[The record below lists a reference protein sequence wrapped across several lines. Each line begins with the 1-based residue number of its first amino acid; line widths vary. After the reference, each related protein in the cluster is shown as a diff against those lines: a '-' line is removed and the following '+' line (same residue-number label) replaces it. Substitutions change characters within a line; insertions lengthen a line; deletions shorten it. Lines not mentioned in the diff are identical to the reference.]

1 MSSARFYHHIHSR
14 TASRAA
20 SRAATPSH
28 SPVATPRSLS
38 TGPASPIFVRR
49 STSVSAGLGP
59 NPTPIS
65 ASLSPNHHFL
75 QQHLPPTFGFTPS
88 DTLSPE
94 SSLSEPHHSM
104 VILTPTTQ
112 EWRELHRKE
121 NGEMDEEEIPS
132 SDSSDDDLG
141 IQRTV
146 SAGSE
151 DLQSSGSS
159 IRPPPP
165 DRPALY
171 ATRSV
176 DFLEKEDLHTPDP
189 GSLAATP
196 AKEVAEPVFSS
207 NVIAPSPT
215 PLKAADAKPAEPPME
230 ESPVSHRSKRRSLQ
244 DQEDVPDLAPD
255 EDGDSSPNQD
265 DSPARFASFGRR
277 DSLKI
282 FRKPGDQQEG
292 PKTKS
297 KRELERERLF
307 KMVDEELEEST
318 EKSSYGIQKIGRG
331 GLSPSEPRVQDPF
344 AIKVKE
350 PSPKSD
356 SAPLPH
362 PKTSPTSS
370 IHSHKSISPTQPM
383 RPSPLNASPYNA
395 ANGLPTPTTPSPA
408 ESPALTDDM
417 IESVQPSRPVLPA
430 PGNTG
435 ERIDI
440 MRDYARALQSHHSSG
455 LSLSQPPRKDI
466 EQVVTPSPPR
476 SPRSPRVRDMT
487 RQSLV
492 AGRIVQPYAPT
503 PGAALPERPGMFR
516 QASSLQSFS
525 PFRSPQLSA
534 ARASATPGGSLMPH
548 LGRLDSTISLAP
560 STGVPSECGTPNSET
575 AAGMGGH
582 GISDYVILKEAGKGA
597 YGLVMRAKV
606 KGPKGE
612 PIGVCS
618 LFPS

>member
-1 MSSARFYHHIHSR
+1 
-14 TASRAA
+14 
-20 SRAATPSH
+20 
-28 SPVATPRSLS
+28 
-38 TGPASPIFVRR
+38 
-49 STSVSAGLGP
+49 
-59 NPTPIS
+59 
-65 ASLSPNHHFL
+65 
-75 QQHLPPTFGFTPS
+75 
-88 DTLSPE
+88 
-94 SSLSEPHHSM
+94 M

-112 EWRELHRKE
+112 EWRELRKE
-121 NGEMDEEEIPS
+121 NGTVDDEELPS
-132 SDSSDDDLG
+132 SDSSDDDQPL
-141 IQRTV
+141 QRTV

-151 DLQSSGSS
+151 DLIPASSS
-159 IRPPPP
+159 IQPPPP

-176 DFLEKEDLHTPDP
+176 DFLEKETRHTPDP

-196 AKEVAEPVFSS
+196 IKETTEPVFSS
-207 NVIAPSPT
+207 NIIAPSPT
-215 PLKAADAKPAEPPME
+215 PLKSVEPKVVESSAE

-244 DQEDVPDLAPD
+244 EQDDVPDLAPD
-255 EDGDSSPNQD
+255 EEGDSSPNQD
-265 DSPARFASFGRR
+265 DAPPRFASIGRR

-318 EKSSYGIQKIGRG
+318 EKSTYGIQKIGRG
-331 GLSPSEPRVQDPF
+331 ALSPSEPRIKDPF

-350 PSPKSD
+350 PSPKAD
-356 SAPLPH
+356 TAPLP
-362 PKTSPTSS
+362 PVKTSPTSS
-370 IHSHKSISPTQPM
+370 INSHKSISPTQPM

-408 ESPALTDDM
+408 ESPALATELS
-417 IESVQPSRPVLPA
+417 ESPLPSRPVLPA
-430 PGNTG
+430 PENTG
-435 ERIDI
+435 ERLDV

-455 LSLSQPPRKDI
+455 LNLHQPTRKDI
-466 EQVVTPSPPR
+466 EPVVTASPPR

-534 ARASATPGGSLMPH
+534 ARAGSGLMPN

-560 STGVPSECGTPNSET
+560 STGVPSECGTPSSET

-582 GISDYVILKEAGKGA
+582 GISDYVIIKEAGKGA

-606 KGPKGE
+606 KGPRGE
-612 PIGVCS
+612 PIGVS
-618 LFPS
+618 LLPSDLRLQLTCRTR

>member
-1 MSSARFYHHIHSR
+1 M
-14 TASRAA
+14 TV
-20 SRAATPSH
+20 P
-28 SPVATPRSLS
+28 
-38 TGPASPIFVRR
+38 
-49 STSVSAGLGP
+49 AGLAP

-65 ASLSPNHHFL
+65 ASLSPNHLFL
-75 QQHLPPTFGFTPS
+75 QQHLQPTFGFTPAGS
-88 DTLSPE
+88 LSPE
-94 SSLSEPHHSM
+94 SSTSEPHPHSM

-112 EWRELHRKE
+112 QWRELHRTE
-121 NGEMDEEEIPS
+121 NGVLDEEEIPS
-132 SDSSDDDLG
+132 SDSSDDDLAL
-141 IQRTV
+141 QRTV
-146 SAGSE
+146 SAGSD
-151 DLQSSGSS
+151 DLIPSVSS
-159 IRPPPP
+159 INPPAP
-165 DRPALY
+165 DRPSLY

-176 DFLEKEDLHTPDP
+176 DFLEREERHTPDP

-196 AKEVAEPVFSS
+196 PTETPEPIFTT
-207 NVIAPSPT
+207 NIIAPSPT
-215 PLKAADAKPAEPPME
+215 PLKAADAKVDPPVE
-230 ESPVSHRSKRRSLQ
+230 ESPVSHRSKRRSLLEQ
-244 DQEDVPDLAPD
+244 DREDVPDLAPD

-265 DSPARFASFGRR
+265 DAPARFASFGRR
-277 DSLKI
+277 DSLKVL
-282 FRKPGDQQEG
+282 RKPGTQDPPNP

-318 EKSSYGIQKIGRG
+318 EKSSYGIQTIGRG
-331 GLSPSEPRVQDPF
+331 FSPSEKKADPF

-350 PSPKSD
+350 PSPKSE
-356 SAPLPH
+356 SAPLPAT
-362 PKTSPTSS
+362 KTSPTSS

-395 ANGLPTPTTPSPA
+395 ANFLPTPTTPSPA
-408 ESPALTDDM
+408 ESPALTDDLTDPT
-417 IESVQPSRPVLPA
+417 QTSRPVLPA

-435 ERIDI
+435 EKLDI

-455 LSLSQPPRKDI
+455 LSLNQSRKDHEPVI
-466 EQVVTPSPPR
+466 TASPPR

-534 ARASATPGGSLMPH
+534 ARAGSGLTPH

-560 STGVPSECGTPNSET
+560 STGVPSECGTPDSET

-606 KGPKGE
+606 KGPRGE
-612 PIGVCS
+612 PIGVS
-618 LFPS
+618 YFFLRVGKKLTYRTK

>member
-1 MSSARFYHHIHSR
+1 
-14 TASRAA
+14 
-20 SRAATPSH
+20 
-28 SPVATPRSLS
+28 
-38 TGPASPIFVRR
+38 
-49 STSVSAGLGP
+49 
-59 NPTPIS
+59 
-65 ASLSPNHHFL
+65 
-75 QQHLPPTFGFTPS
+75 
-88 DTLSPE
+88 
-94 SSLSEPHHSM
+94 M

-121 NGEMDEEEIPS
+121 NGDMDEEEIPS

-176 DFLEKEDLHTPDP
+176 DFLEKEERHTPDP

-196 AKEVAEPVFSS
+196 AKEVTEPVFSS

-215 PLKAADAKPAEPPME
+215 PLKAADAKPAEPPMV

-318 EKSSYGIQKIGRG
+318 EKSTYGIQKIGRG

-356 SAPLPH
+356 TAPLPH
-362 PKTSPTSS
+362 VRTSPTSS
-370 IHSHKSISPTQPM
+370 INSHKTISPTQPM
-383 RPSPLNASPYNA
+383 RPSPLHASPYNA
-395 ANGLPTPTTPSPA
+395 VNGLPTPTT
-408 ESPALTDDM
+408 
-417 IESVQPSRPVLPA
+417 QPSRPVLPA
-430 PGNTG
+430 PENTG
-435 ERIDI
+435 ERLDT

-455 LSLSQPPRKDI
+455 LNLSQPPRKDI

-534 ARASATPGGSLMPH
+534 ARASGTPGSGLMPH

-606 KGPKGE
+606 KGPRGE
-612 PIGVCS
+612 PIGVS
-618 LFPS
+618 LRLHDTELELTDRTR